1 MSQELPLGSV
11 QCKKHS
17 RAQFYGPINISFVF
31 FMNWFFIM
39 NCLSMQFNCKW
50 IARKYGKLTFEQE
63 TF

>member
-31 FMNWFFIM
+31 FYELVFYYELFVDAI
-39 NCLSMQFNCKW
+39 
-50 IARKYGKLTFEQE
+50 
-63 TF
+63 